1 MIQRRLSDCLYFRGV
16 SITLSFFAS
25 ASPGQDFDPHLSM
38 ISSRHKTGF
47 APQNIPTLLLR
58 HWKKLVAFQFLVI
71 ALTAGVLVYFPRSYV
86 SEGKLIL
93 NIGRET
99 VGLDATA
106 TAGKTINFQQSG
118 RRDEMV
124 SALNLLTSR
133 VIYEKVVDQVGHD
146 VILGNAPVPSAETGS
161 STPVSSSVVADFA
174 KRIFGQ
180 IVQPIRD
187 LDPIG
192 PREEAIIVV
201 SRSLIAQAERD
212 SRLIQ
217 VQYEAESPAL
227 AKLVIESI
235 LEIFLETHRSAHFN
249 TGSLAFFETQHASAK
264 ETLDAA
270 SEKFRLTKNQMQLST
285 IEGLRSSLDQQLLN
299 VAAERLN
306 TERAVAELVAQAEVI
321 QAQLAASPERL
332 TSAMTSIP
340 NTGRDAL
347 ASQLYT
353 LQMKELESSRK
364 FKEDHPT
371 MKVLATQVREAERQ
385 LQAIEQSRDQETV
398 DINPIHRERSM
409 EFARVESQLAGERA
423 TLAKLDSQLEVLESE
438 IIALNQNEKEIDDQ
452 KRQLSIFE
460 ENYRSYANKLEDAR
474 INSELQ
480 TERISSVNVVQP
492 ATYQQKPVSPKKLIV
507 LIFGGFMAMFGSIA
521 IVATSEGLAT
531 SNINPAGGSNASG
544 TRRQRGHA
552 PWSENGTSVAGGP
565 VNHASDMTIEK
576 FITSDTDES
585 RSAKLETEDRSL
597 VT

>member
-1 MIQRRLSDCLYFRGV
+1 
-16 SITLSFFAS
+16 
-25 ASPGQDFDPHLSM
+25 M

-47 APQNIPTLLLR
+47 APNNIPNLVLR
-58 HWKKLVAFQFLVI
+58 HWKKLALFQCLVI
-71 ALTAGVLVYFPRSYV
+71 ALTVGVLVYFPRSYV

-133 VIYEKVVDQVGHD
+133 IIYEKVVDQVGYA

-161 STPVSSSVVADFA
+161 AAEAKSSTVADFA
-174 KRIFGQ
+174 KRIVGQ

-187 LDPIG
+187 LDPVG
-192 PREEAIIVV
+192 PREEAIILV
-201 SRSLIAQAERD
+201 SRSLVAQAERD

-217 VQYEAESPAL
+217 IQYEAESPAL
-227 AKLVIESI
+227 ARFVIESV
-235 LEIFLETHRSAHFN
+235 LAVFQETHRSAHFN
-249 TGSLAFFETQHASAK
+249 TGSLAFFETQYASAK
-264 ETLDAA
+264 QALDAA
-270 SEKFRLTKNQMQLST
+270 SEKLRLTKNEMQLST

-306 TERAVAELVAQAEVI
+306 TERAVADLVAQAEVI
-321 QAQLAASPERL
+321 QTQLAASPERL

-353 LQMKELESSRK
+353 LQMKELESSKK
-364 FKEDHPT
+364 FKQDHPT
-371 MKVLATQVREAERQ
+371 MKMLATQVREAERQ
-385 LQAIEQSRDQETV
+385 LQSVEVSRDQETV

-409 EFARVESQLAGERA
+409 EFARVQSQLAGERA
-423 TLAKLDSQLEVLESE
+423 TLAKLDSQLAALGNE
-438 IIALNQNEKEIDDQ
+438 IIALNQHEKEIDDQ
-452 KRQLSIFE
+452 KRQLAIFE

-480 TERISSVNVVQP
+480 SERISSVNVVQP
-492 ATYQQKPVSPKKLIV
+492 ATFQQKPVSPKKLIV
-507 LIFGGFMAMFGSIA
+507 LIFGGFFGLFGSIA
-521 IVATSEGLAT
+521 IVATSEGLTLA
-531 SNINPAGGSNASG
+531 SVNPPAVSSPNG

-552 PWSENGTSVAGGP
+552 PWGNKGTGENGTSVSGSP
-565 VNHASDMTIEK
+565 LTHASDMIIESYSADEV
-576 FITSDTDES
+576 TEALSDKLATD
-585 RSAKLETEDRSL
+585 DRSL
-597 VT
+597 AT